1 MKKNNATI
9 KSIKKL
15 LRRYSMF
22 SKAVQ
27 YARVAEDLKIS
38 TRWVRYIENGEKEP
52 SKHLAELIKIIA
64 Q

>member
-1 MKKNNATI
+1 MDKNNATI

-15 LRRYSMF
+15 LKRYSMF
-22 SKAVQ
+22 SKQVQ

-38 TRWVRYIENGEKEP
+38 PRWVRYIESGEKQP
-52 SKHLAELIKIIA
+52 SKHLAEFIKIIA